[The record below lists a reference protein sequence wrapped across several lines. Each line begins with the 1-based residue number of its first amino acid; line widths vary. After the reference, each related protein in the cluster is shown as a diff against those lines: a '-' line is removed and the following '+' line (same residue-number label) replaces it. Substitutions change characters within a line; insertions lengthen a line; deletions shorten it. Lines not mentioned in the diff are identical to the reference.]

1 MWYLLATSLLILQ
14 FNKKLSVALLMV
26 TVVVGGYT
34 QVLDWRALAFLAVLA
49 IIAGVY
55 YKFSDKALRTM
66 LEILL
71 LLASVGLMLHLIPG
85 FHNLRVL
92 DGVRMGPESAPL
104 TMYYNF
110 DKALVPF
117 VLLIC
122 LKSLLTTDTRP
133 HTKPLYW
140 LMLAVTVPVLLMV
153 AVVLGGLKIE
163 LHHPEWLFQFVLA
176 NIFFVSLAEE
186 ALFRGYLQ
194 QRLSSVMH
202 PVLALIIA
210 SLLFGGLHYAGG
222 SLMVIFATLA
232 GLIYGLA
239 WMLSGR
245 LWVAVLFH
253 VGLNL
258 CHLLFFT
265 YPVLQRLPYA
275 N

>member
-1 MWYLLATSLLILQ
+1 MWFALAASLLVLQ
-14 FNKKLSVALLMV
+14 FNKKIAVALLLI
-26 TVVVGGYT
+26 TVAIGGYT
-34 QVLDWRALAFLAVLA
+34 HVFDWQALTFLAGLA
-49 IIAGVY
+49 IVAVIY
-55 YKFSDKALRTM
+55 CQFSSKTLRTL

-71 LLASVGLMLHLIPG
+71 VLASIGLVLHLIPG
-85 FHNLRVL
+85 FHNLKVL
-92 DGVRMGPESAPL
+92 DDVKVGPQSVPF

-122 LKSLLTTDTRP
+122 LKSLFTTD
-133 HTKPLYW
+133 HHLQAKPWQW
-140 LMLAVTVPVLLMV
+140 LALVVAVPVLLMV
-153 AVVLGGLKIE
+153 AVALGGLKVE
-163 LHHPEWLFQFVLA
+163 LHHPAWLFQFLLA

-194 QRLSSVMH
+194 QRLAAVIN

-210 SLLFGGLHYAGG
+210 SLLFGALHFAGG
-222 SLMVIFATLA
+222 ILLIIFATLA

-239 WMLSGR
+239 WMWSGR

-258 CHLLFFT
+258 CQLLFFT
-265 YPVLQRLPYA
+265 YPVLQHIKVG
-275 N
+275 